1 MSALPSYVVFKPAQ
15 TGLFNLKDPRQY
27 EMLKACR
34 DLNFT
39 LKEFMLGRVRLG

>member
-1 MSALPSYVVFKPAQ
+1 MSALPVSVVFKHAQ
-15 TGLFNLKDPRQY
+15 TGLFNKKDPRQY
-27 EMLKACR
+27 EMFKVCR